1 MMRQGIGGIDL
12 ERHIMSQNKYLAPLL
27 AALKDLSAWFKAEK
41 ISGVII
47 GGVAAS
53 ILGRPRLTRDVDA
66 MVLLDND
73 AWSGFLNVGKQFG
86 FFPRHPDPIAFAE
99 KKHMILVHHK
109 PSGVDI
115 DISIGMLP
123 FELEVIKNIKWT
135 KISSV
140 KIPLPA
146 PEDLIIMK
154 AVAHRQRD
162 LIDIEAILDAHPK
175 LNLKRIRKWVKEF
188 SYVLEMPEILKDIEK
203 MLKRKKK

>member
-1 MMRQGIGGIDL
+1 
-12 ERHIMSQNKYLAPLL
+12 MSQNEHLAPLL
-27 AALKDLSAWFKAEK
+27 AALKDLSTWFKAEK
-41 ISGVII
+41 IPGVII

-73 AWSGFLNVGKQFG
+73 AWSGFLKIGKQFG
-86 FFPRHPDPIAFAE
+86 FFPRHHDPITFAE
-99 KKHMILVHHK
+99 KKRVILVHHK

-115 DISIGMLP
+115 DISVGILP
-123 FELEVIKNIKWT
+123 FELEVIKSIKW
-135 KISSV
+135 IEVSGV

-162 LIDIEAILDAHPK
+162 LIDIEAIFDVHPK

-188 SYVLEMPEILKDIEK
+188 SAVLEMPEILKDIERI
-203 MLKRKKK
+203 LKRKKK

>member
-1 MMRQGIGGIDL
+1 
-12 ERHIMSQNKYLAPLL
+12 MSQNEHLAPLL
-27 AALKDLSAWFKAEK
+27 AALKDLIAWFKAEK
-41 ISGVII
+41 IPGVII

-73 AWSGFLNVGKQFG
+73 AWSGFLNIGKQFG

-99 KKHMILVHHK
+99 KKRMILVHHK

-115 DISIGMLP
+115 DISVGMLP

-162 LIDIEAILDAHPK
+162 LIDIEAIFDAQAN

-188 SYVLEMPEILKDIEK
+188 SAVLEMPEILKDIERI
-203 MLKRKKK
+203 LKRKKK